1 MNKEPLVSI
10 VTISYNQA
18 EFLEETILSVINQ
31 SYRNIEYIIF
41 DGGSSDGSV
50 EIIEKYRE
58 HFSHVNIGPDGGAA
72 AALNSAFKIATG
84 DLHAYINSDDV
95 LNHYAVKT
103 WVDVFNSNP
112 DVDIVYGDI
121 EIIDQN
127 GHPST
132 LPGRKVSKFLS
143 GPVSQAIYACGASA
157 IPQQAS
163 CCKAEVF
170 NTIGG
175 FDERNRTS
183 WDGEFFVDAFI
194 KNFKAKRVSGVLA
207 KFRVHSQS
215 ISGTNKHEESRVK
228 DHARMREKWNSANI
242 KPAKSVCLFL
252 KLYVK
257 AYRAVRYLFL
267 WLKS

>member
-1 MNKEPLVSI
+1 MAPQPLVSI

-31 SYRNIEYIIF
+31 SYKNIEYIIF
-41 DGGSSDGSV
+41 DGGSTDGSV

-58 HFSHVNIGPDGGAA
+58 HFAHVNIGPDGGAA
-72 AALNSAFKIATG
+72 AALNSAFKLAKG

-95 LNHYAVKT
+95 LNLNAVET
-103 WVDVFNSNP
+103 WVNTFSENP
-112 DVDIVYGDI
+112 NVDIVYGDI
-121 EIIDQN
+121 EIIDEHGQ
-127 GHPST
+127 SAT

-143 GPVSQAIYACGASA
+143 GPVSQTIYACGASA

-163 CCKAEVF
+163 CCKAEIFSV
-170 NTIGG
+170 IGG

-194 KNFKAKRVSGVLA
+194 KDFKAKRVSGVLA

-215 ISGTNKHEESRVK
+215 ISGTNKHNEHRIK
-228 DHARMREKWNSANI
+228 DHARMREKWNNANI
-242 KPAKSVCLFL
+242 KPPKLVCLFYRF
-252 KLYVK
+252 YVK
-257 AYRAVRYLFL
+257 LFRAIRYAF
-267 WLKS
+267 